1 MKIDAALMPAT
12 ATDLYIIRHGETDW
26 NRQARMQGHA
36 DEPLNALGREQA
48 AQVAAALASYPL
60 DAIYSSDLSR
70 AFDTAR
76 AIAAHHP
83 AVPLHSSALWRERD
97 YGRFQGM
104 TLPEVEAINPHAAQQ
119 WRTRVVDFAPDG
131 GENLLQFQARIAQ
144 QLQAVAAKHAGEKIA
159 IVCHGGVL
167 DIIWRIVQGVAVDA
181 PRAWALPNTGI
192 NHLRY
197 AGQTWQ
203 VLDWGNTAHLLQA
216 AVVRD
221 ETIA

>member
-1 MKIDAALMPAT
+1 MK
-12 ATDLYIIRHGETDW
+12 TDIYIIRHGETDW
-26 NRQARMQGHA
+26 NRAARMQGHA
-36 DEPLNALGREQA
+36 DEPLNDLGREQA

-70 AFDTAR
+70 ALDTAR
-76 AIAAHHP
+76 AIAAQHP
-83 AVPLHSSALWRERD
+83 QLQHLPVHTSALWRERD

-104 TLPEVEAINPHAAQQ
+104 TLPEVEAIDPHAAQQ
-119 WRTRVVDFAPDG
+119 
-131 GENLLQFQARIAQ
+131 LQS
-144 QLQAVAAKHAGEKIA
+144 VAAQHAGQQIA

-167 DIIWRIVQGVAVDA
+167 DIIWRIVHGLPVDT

-197 AGQTWQ
+197 AQASWQ
-203 VLDWGNTAHLLQA
+203 VLDWGNTAHLA
-216 AVVRD
+216 KPAVVRD

>member
-1 MKIDAALMPAT
+1 MP

-26 NRQARMQGHA
+26 NRLARMQGHA
-36 DEPLNALGREQA
+36 DQPLNALGREQA

-60 DAIYSSDLSR
+60 HALYSSDLSR
-70 AFDTAR
+70 ALDTAR
-76 AIAAHHP
+76 AISAQHP
-83 AVPLHSSALWRERD
+83 QLQLASVRTSALWRERD

-104 TLPEVEAINPHAAQQ
+104 TLPEVEVIDPYAAQQ
-119 WRTRVVDFAPDG
+119 WRARVADFAPDG
-131 GENLLQFQARIAQ
+131 GENLLQFQARIAA
-144 QLQAVAAKHAGEKIA
+144 QLQTLVQQHAGQNIA

-167 DIIWRIVQGVAVDA
+167 DIIWRIVHGLPVDT

-197 AGQTWQ
+197 ADGRWQ
-203 VLDWGNTAHLLQA
+203 VLDWGNTAHLLQP

>member
-1 MKIDAALMPAT
+1 MDSALMP

-36 DEPLNALGREQA
+36 DEPLNALGRAQA
-48 AQVAAALASYPL
+48 AQVAAALASYAL

-83 AVPLHSSALWRERD
+83 SVPLHTSALWRERD

-104 TLPEVEAINPHAAQQ
+104 TLPEVEAIDPQAAQK
-119 WRTRVVDFAPDG
+119 WRTRVADFAPDG

-144 QLQAVAAKHAGEKIA
+144 QLQAVAAKHAGQKIA

-167 DIIWRIVQGVAVDA
+167 DIIWRIVHGVAVDA
-181 PRAWALPNTGI
+181 PRAWPLPNTGI

-197 AGQTWQ
+197 ADQAWQ
-203 VLDWGNTAHLLQA
+203 VLDWGNTAHLLEP

>member
-1 MKIDAALMPAT
+1 MSAAA
-12 ATDLYIIRHGETDW
+12 ATDLYIVRHGETDW
-26 NRQARMQGHA
+26 NRLARMQGHA

-48 AQVAAALASYPL
+48 AQVAQAMASYHL

-70 AFDTAR
+70 AADTAR
-76 AIAAHHP
+76 AIALQHP
-83 AVPLHSSALWRERD
+83 HLQLRTHAAWRERD

-104 TLPEVEAINPHAAQQ
+104 TLPEVQAIDPQAAQQ
-119 WRTRVVDFAPDG
+119 WRSRVPDFAPDG
-131 GENLLQFQARIAQ
+131 GETLLQFQARIAQ
-144 QLQAVAAKHAGEKIA
+144 QLQGLAVQHAGEKIA

-167 DIIWRIVQGVAVDA
+167 DLIWRIAHGLPVDM

-197 AGQTWQ
+197 APGTAGGWQ
-203 VLDWGNTAHLLQA
+203 VLDWGNTAHLLKP

>member
-1 MKIDAALMPAT
+1 
-12 ATDLYIIRHGETDW
+12 
-26 NRQARMQGHA
+26 MQGHA
-36 DEPLNALGREQA
+36 DQPLNDLGREQA

-76 AIAAHHP
+76 AIAAHH
-83 AVPLHSSALWRERD
+83 AHLPLHTSALWRERD

-104 TLPEVEAINPHAAQQ
+104 TLPEVEAIDPHAAQQ
-119 WRTRVVDFAPDG
+119 WRSRVADFAPDG

-144 QLQAVAAKHAGEKIA
+144 QLQAVAAQHAGQSVA
-159 IVCHGGVL
+159 IVAHGGVL
-167 DIIWRIVQGVAVDA
+167 DIIWRIVHGLPVDT

-192 NHLRY
+192 NHLRD
-197 AGQTWQ
+197 AGGIWQ
-203 VLDWGNTAHLLQA
+203 VLDWGNTAHLLNP